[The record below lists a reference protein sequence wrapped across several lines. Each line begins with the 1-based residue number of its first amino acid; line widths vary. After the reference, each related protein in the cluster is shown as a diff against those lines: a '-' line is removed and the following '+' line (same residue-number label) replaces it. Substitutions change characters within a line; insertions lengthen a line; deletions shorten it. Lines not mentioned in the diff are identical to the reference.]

1 MKLKHSGKLILLSLI
16 WLAVILQVLIN
27 RDLHH
32 EEPIVEAFSS
42 SEMIPVEGMISCY
55 GEFGDMKLAKA
66 TKETMLINLAK
77 KLGIMDGYEITD
89 SEGLGYQETTLTKN
103 GKYGDTTIQIVS
115 METEN
120 VLGESVT
127 RQNILCDVK
136 VYNDLNYTSECKD
149 TLETIYT
156 ELGMKPSVNIYYKGR
171 TEGMISKNR
180 QDEITKTLLSILH
193 AEEIERIEND
203 NYTTIYAYTPR
214 FEEHITQNGKDINVN
229 LAYTYHESENMTYIH
244 LAVPY
249 IAQSY

>member
-1 MKLKHSGKLILLSLI
+1 MKVKQSGKLILLALL
-16 WLAVILQVLIN
+16 WLAVILQILIN

-42 SEMIPVEGMISCY
+42 SEMIPVEGVVSCY

-77 KLGIMDGYEITD
+77 KLGITDGYEITD
-89 SEGLGYQETTLTKN
+89 SEGSGYQEITLTKN

-120 VLGESVT
+120 VLGEPVT
-127 RQNILCDVK
+127 RQNILCDIR

-156 ELGMKPSVNIYYKGR
+156 ELGMKPSVNIYFKGR
-171 TEGMISKNR
+171 TEGMIGKSQR
-180 QDEITKTLLSILH
+180 DEITKTLLSSLR
-193 AEEIERIEND
+193 AEETERIENE

-214 FEEHITQNGKDINVN
+214 FDEHITQNGKDINVN
-229 LAYTYHESENMTYIH
+229 LAFTYHESENMTYIH

-249 IAQSY
+249 IAQSF